1 MEELNLY
8 AHNSSMYS
16 MTPHNNQI
24 MCFYRKFL
32 INLQISTSSTQ
43 SLPWSSSPL
52 GWRNKT
58 DSHGQTRPAGGRWPD
73 WGGRVGGSGGGRDG
87 VPVVAGPAPDARH
100 GRQIAA
106 PPPASGGPQPRSP
119 APGSHRQESV
129 LRVRGW
135 RWGGRVRTRAGGRRP
150 GPQGTREGGEA
161 PSRRRRR
168 EQGAGEEGRCRASQP
183 QRSPRLSTVRRAWP
197 AVGRHPSSARV
208 GAAQP
213 GPGSTAHPEGWRQ
226 HPNRRGRGCAHKR
239 LHKCVNKT
247 RIEAQCNTF
256 NKT

>member
-32 INLQISTSSTQ
+32 TNLQISTSSTQ
-43 SLPWSSSPL
+43 SLPWSSLPL

-58 DSHGQTRPAGGRWPD
+58 DSYGQTRPAGGRWPD
-73 WGGRVGGSGGGRDG
+73 WWGRGGGERGRWGWSARGGRTRT
-87 VPVVAGPAPDARH
+87 R
-100 GRQIAA
+100 RQAWAA
-106 PPPASGGPQPRSP
+106 ASRPSPASGGPQPRSP
-119 APGSHRQESV
+119 APGSHRQVSV

-135 RWGGRVRTRAGGRRP
+135 RWGGRGWTRAGGRRP

-183 QRSPRLSTVRRAWP
+183 QRSPRLSTVRRVWP
-197 AVGRHPSSARV
+197 AMGRHPSSAR
-208 GAAQP
+208 GRCSAARSGEQHIRGVKTTSEQKGDRLRP
-213 GPGSTAHPEGWRQ
+213 QEATQMRQ
-226 HPNRRGRGCAHKR
+226 
-239 LHKCVNKT
+239 
-247 RIEAQCNTF
+247 
-256 NKT
+256 